1 MCRCSALVI
10 VRFSNPHMEDLVSML
25 VVMIYAKISERVKQI
40 RVHIKLQKCG
50 KVPPSTVTWGLR
62 EVPGVVDGET
72 KTNLKS

>member
-1 MCRCSALVI
+1 MK
-10 VRFSNPHMEDLVSML
+10 
-25 VVMIYAKISERVKQI
+25 MISAKISERVKKI